1 MSVSQINSSTPL
13 PKNYSANQN
22 ATPSV
27 EEVASFEASL
37 DAASEGASANSQNS
51 SQGNSDGSVPA
62 ASWDT
67 YWKGFN
73 QSIFD
78 HNRREFAY
86 YDRVRREI
94 DYGNKP

>member
-1 MSVSQINSSTPL
+1 MSVSQINSATPL

-22 ATPSV
+22 TTASV

-37 DAASEGASANSQNS
+37 EAASEGTSAENQNS
-51 SQGNSDGSVPA
+51 SQGNSDNPIPA

-67 YWKGFN
+67 CWKSFN
-73 QSIFD
+73 HSIFD

-86 YDRVRREI
+86 YDRVRKEI